1 MTLLL
6 LLEQFGMEIEF
17 EEMDVATVVNGLQEV
32 QNAVISKIPLYV
44 HWNTQMSDYCD
55 HLLKD
60 RSAMTYLANQNFDMI
75 LADSL
80 ERCSY
85 VLRDYLNISIIY
97 YQNYGFDGDSGSFYP
112 YMPSW
117 MCNPDF
123 GICESDQMTFSQRL
137 KTAVFVFIHDIY
149 IRPHINSLYD
159 NLRQKHNI
167 GTDGRTID
175 GVKRGIT
182 IANID
187 FNLDFPRP
195 IMPHVK
201 PISYM
206 FVKQPSPLPE
216 FYNNLLERSS
226 DHGVILLS
234 FGSVYLSIGEEKSN
248 IFARVFARLPQTVIW
263 KFSGEPPKDLG
274 ENTHLVDW
282 FPQADLLA
290 HPKTRL
296 FITHCGQS
304 STYEAAYNAVP
315 VVAIPLF
322 FDQPYNAAKLVLKN
336 RVGVMLDFSNLTE
349 QNLEMS
355 IEEVLSNKE
364 YKLNANSLQQKLSHN
379 LVHPKDEFL
388 YWVNYTLTHKTVEH
402 LISNP
407 AHKLSWYQYL
417 LFDVVGLVLVVL
429 FVSLFFIYK
438 LASTV
443 LHYFCKYTK
452 RHAKDKRD

>member
-1 MTLLL
+1 
-6 LLEQFGMEIEF
+6 MEMEF
-17 EEMDVATVVNGLQEV
+17 EELDVATVVNQLQEV

-195 IMPHVK
+195 IMPHIK

-206 FVKQPSPLPE
+206 FVKTPSPLPD
-216 FYNNLLERSS
+216 FYNNLLEKSS
-226 DHGVILLS
+226 DHGVIILS
-234 FGSVYLSIGEEKSN
+234 FGSVYLAYSEEHAS

-263 KFSGEPPKDLG
+263 KFSGEPPKGLG
-274 ENTHLVDW
+274 KNTHLVEW
-282 FPQADLLA
+282 LPQADLLA
-290 HPKTRL
+290 HPNTRL

-315 VVAIPLF
+315 VIAMPLF
-322 FDQPYNAAKLVLKN
+322 FDQPYNAAKLVIKN
-336 RVGVMLDFSNLTE
+336 HVGVILDISELTE
-349 QNLEMS
+349 ENLGKS
-355 IEEVLSNKE
+355 IDEVLSNKK
-364 YKLNANSLQQKLSHN
+364 YKSNAKSLQKKLSQN
-379 LVHPKDEFL
+379 IVNPKDEFL
-388 YWVNYTLTHKTVEH
+388 YWVNYTLTHKTVDH

-407 AHKLSWYQYL
+407 AHQLLWFQYFL
-417 LFDVVGLVLVVL
+417 LDGAVLVLAL
-429 FVSLFFIYK
+429 FILCLFFIYK
-438 LASTV
+438 LGYIA
-443 LHYFCKYTK
+443 LNLYTK
-452 RHAKDKRD
+452 TLPKHKRD